1 MCTTPGANSKVTLSP
16 VINSQIVSGFVW
28 VQYCRMSRRITCLVS
43 IGFLLCVVAIA
54 QERWVAGEYRNNA
67 VGFAVRIPNGMRGLT
82 GDRSGPER
90 GVKISLPSGASV
102 TVYGEPNSL
111 EYKTAAEG
119 IQESL
124 SNYCHSGEPT
134 VSAARVGRLRGAK
147 GRVVC
152 GERIIEEMLAFRPG
166 GGLIYWLRLETT
178 NARAA
183 DDEAALETIANGFKI
198 IAWR

>member
-1 MCTTPGANSKVTLSP
+1 
-16 VINSQIVSGFVW
+16 
-28 VQYCRMSRRITCLVS
+28 MSRRITCLVS
-43 IGFLLCVVAIA
+43 TGFLLCVVAMA
-54 QERWVAGEYRNNA
+54 QERWVTGQYRNNA

-82 GDRSGPER
+82 GDQSGPER

-119 IQESL
+119 IRESL
-124 SNYCHSGEPT
+124 SSYCHSGEST
-134 VSAARVGRLRGAK
+134 VSPARVGRLHGAK

-152 GERIIEEMLAFRPG
+152 GERIIEEMVTFRPG
-166 GGLIYWLRLETT
+166 GDLIYWLRLETT
-178 NARAA
+178 NAHAV
-183 DDEAALETIANGFKI
+183 DDEAALETIANGFKV